1 MGTRTSEVLKEI
13 EQIRDRLDA
22 NLVELETRMPP
33 IARLGRK
40 AIGIAVG
47 GGAGSAALLIAV
59 KKIRGGKDERKAK
72 GREDERVI
80 VQPAPVVVKLLP
92 AGAVPVAVLA
102 VATWAGVRVTEAWL
116 SRMGGRS
123 GSRDAVVRPLPARS
137 TG

>member
-80 VQPAPVVVKLLP
+80 VQPAPV
-92 AGAVPVAVLA
+92 
-102 VATWAGVRVTEAWL
+102 